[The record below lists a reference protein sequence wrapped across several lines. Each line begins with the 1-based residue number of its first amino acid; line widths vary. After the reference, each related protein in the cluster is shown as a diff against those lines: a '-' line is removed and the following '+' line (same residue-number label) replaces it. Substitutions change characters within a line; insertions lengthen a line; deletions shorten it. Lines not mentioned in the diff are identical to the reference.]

1 MKSLF
6 TKFRHGL
13 QRTTTGLVRV
23 FSTAFSDDK
32 PWDNESFER
41 LEAALIGADLG
52 VGLSMTIVG
61 DLRDKYGRG
70 ESRVNFYLK
79 ERFGD
84 GRIAQCSSV
93 RFHRVSVSNLER
105 KVMPNGELAVGPERF
120 VLPTF

>member
-70 ESRVNFYLK
+70 EIK
-79 ERFGD
+79 TAADIIET
-84 GRIAQCSSV
+84 ASSMC
-93 RFHRVSVSNLER
+93 R
-105 KVMPNGELAVGPERF
+105 KS
-120 VLPTF
+120 